1 LEGLPPRLR
10 WFILRVATA
19 GSLAVAAVVLLEPGR
34 WDRAAWPG
42 LAALLVLTAASELVG
57 LRLPHRDAVEMINLF
72 EGMVVV
78 NIALL
83 PPGQAVAV
91 SLAGFLAAQL
101 CQRRAP
107 VKIAFNLGMYGLA
120 LAPAIGLYHLIA
132 GDTGLLGGR
141 GMAAMAAGVAA
152 FTLVNLLLM
161 SQLLAVLE
169 DRPAWEM
176 VQESSKLSVLT
187 YLGNSAVGLIAVV
200 LYLREPVAL
209 PAVLLPAATL
219 WLAYRATER
228 QIAERDRF
236 QHLYEVGQ
244 AFASSLVLEEVLPNV
259 LPKVARL
266 FGAEEAHLLFAQGTS
281 QPFGAIHGP
290 GGFRFGPAGEA
301 DLAALRLLER
311 RPGMP
316 DAHAAGL
323 PELQRARMRRRYPTG
338 VPGEGPGPVVGRPG
352 QAPAG
357 WREVLVAPLVAQGR
371 HLGVIVLGNLDRP
384 GTRVTG
390 GMKLGRQ
397 DLQLLSP
404 LASGLAVTLGNATQV
419 AQIKEEKSTLEQILG
434 LSSDGI
440 LLLDGKGRVRVW
452 NQAMERITGVPA
464 EEAVG
469 LAYNEWLAGLDHDG
483 KPVRLEDLLAA
494 ATPANPRAS
503 CEVQVRTSEGLER
516 WLRCNHSLLYEG
528 GEWTTDVVIVH
539 DVTRIRQAERAK
551 TDFVATVSHELR
563 TPITPIKGYV
573 EILQA
578 RGPNLTEDKRQDMLR
593 IIAERADH
601 LARLVEDLLLASRIS
616 SGPSGSAVVG
626 MQRECTDLT
635 EAARRAAADWLRG
648 PDSRLELDL
657 PDGPLEVFADPLR
670 LVQVLANLISNA
682 HKYSPA
688 TQPVRLRVWRDDGWA
703 KAAVAD
709 RGRGIPRDE
718 LDRVFEKFHR
728 VEDPMTMTTGGTGLG
743 LYIAREL
750 ARAMGGEIEAS
761 SAPRRGSTFT
771 VRLPLARRP
780 DAAEDPGAGGRD
792 RAEDGPA
799 GGSGARRAAD
809 PLCRCS

>member
-1 LEGLPPRLR
+1 MTLRGLPPRLR
-10 WFILRVATA
+10 WFIVLVAAA
-19 GSLAVAAVVLLEPGR
+19 GFLASVAVVLLEPGT
-34 WDRAAWPG
+34 WDRSVWPR
-42 LAALLVLTAASELVG
+42 LAALLVLTAASEIAG
-57 LRLPHRDAVEMINLF
+57 LRLPHRGALEALNLY
-72 EGMVVV
+72 EGMVVA

-83 PPGQAVAV
+83 PAGQAIAV
-91 SLAGFLAAQL
+91 SLGGLLAAQVV
-101 CQRRAP
+101 QRRAP
-107 VKIAFNLGMYGLA
+107 VKAIFNLGMYALA
-120 LAPAIGLYHLIA
+120 LAPAIGLYHLVA
-132 GDTGLLGGR
+132 GDASLLSAR
-141 GMAAMAAGVAA
+141 GMVAMAAGVAV
-152 FTLVNLLLM
+152 FTLLNLLLI

-169 DRPAWEM
+169 ERPAWDV
-176 VQESSKLSVLT
+176 VQEASKLSTLT
-187 YLGNSAVGLIAVV
+187 FLGNSAVGLIGVV

-219 WLAYRATER
+219 WLAYRLAER
-228 QIAERDRF
+228 QMQERDRF

-266 FGAEEAHLLFAQGTS
+266 FGAEEAHLLFAQGAGR
-281 QPFGAIHGP
+281 PFGAIHGP
-290 GGFRFGPAGEA
+290 DGFRFGPADPP
-301 DLAALRLLER
+301 DLAALALL
-311 RPGMP
+311 G
-316 DAHAAGL
+316 AG
-323 PELQRARMRRRYPTG
+323 T
-338 VPGEGPGPVVGRPG
+338 GPVVGRPG

-371 HLGVIVLGNLDRP
+371 HLGVMVLGNLQGPD
-384 GTRVTG
+384 GHAG
-390 GMKLGRQ
+390 AGMRLSRQ

-464 EEAVG
+464 DEAVG
-469 LAYNEWLAGLDHDG
+469 LPYNEWLAGRDHDG
-483 KPVRLEDLLAA
+483 RPVRLEDLLAT
-494 ATPANPRAS
+494 ATPERPRAS
-503 CEVQVRTSEGLER
+503 SEVQIRTSEGLER

-578 RGPNLTEDKRQDMLR
+578 RGPNLSEERRQDMLR
-593 IIAERADH
+593 IVAERADH

-616 SGPSGSAVVG
+616 SEPGGAAVVD
-626 MQRECTDLT
+626 MRRECTDLA
-635 EAARRAAADWLRG
+635 EAARRAAVDWRRA
-648 PDSRLELDL
+648 PDSRLELEL
-657 PDGPLEVFADPLR
+657 PDGPLEVDADPLR

-682 HKYSPA
+682 HKYSP
-688 TQPVRLRVWRDDGWA
+688 TDQEVRLRVWRDNGWA
-703 KAAVAD
+703 MAAVAD
-709 RGRGIPRDE
+709 RGRGIPREE

-750 ARAMGGEIEAS
+750 TRAMGGEIEAT

-771 VRLPLARRP
+771 VRLPIARR
-780 DAAEDPGAGGRD
+780 AEAGEDPAPSGCD
-792 RAEDGPA
+792 RPDDGPPPVTR
-799 GGSGARRAAD
+799 ARRAAD

>member
-1 LEGLPPRLR
+1 MTLRGLPPRLR
-10 WFILRVATA
+10 WFIVVVATA
-19 GSLAVAAVVLLEPGR
+19 GLGAGGAVILLDPGG
-34 WDRAAWPG
+34 WDRSVWPT
-42 LAALLVLTAASELVG
+42 LAALLVLTAASEIAG
-57 LRLPHRDAVEMINLF
+57 LRLPHRGALEMLNLY
-72 EGMVVV
+72 EGMVVA

-83 PPGQAVAV
+83 PAGQAIAV
-91 SLAGFLAAQL
+91 SLAGLLAAQVV
-101 CQRRAP
+101 QRRAP
-107 VKIAFNLGMYGLA
+107 VKAVFNLGMYATA
-120 LAPAIGLYHLIA
+120 LAPAIGLYHLVA
-132 GDTGLLGGR
+132 GGAGLLSAR
-141 GMAAMAAGVAA
+141 GMTAMAVGVAVFA
-152 FTLVNLLLM
+152 LINLLLI
-161 SQLLAVLE
+161 SQLLAMLE
-169 DRPAWEM
+169 DRPVWDV
-176 VQESSKLSVLT
+176 VQESSKLSTLIF
-187 YLGNSAVGLIAVV
+187 LGNSAVGLIGVV
-200 LYLREPVAL
+200 LWLREPVAL

-219 WLAYRATER
+219 WLAYRSAER
-228 QIAERDRF
+228 QMQERDRF

-266 FGAEEAHLLFAQGTS
+266 FGAEEAHLLFAQGAGR
-281 QPFGAIHGP
+281 PFGAIHGP
-290 GGFRFGPAGEA
+290 DGFRFGPADPA
-301 DLAALRLLER
+301 DLAALALL
-311 RPGMP
+311 
-316 DAHAAGL
+316 
-323 PELQRARMRRRYPTG
+323 
-338 VPGEGPGPVVGRPG
+338 GEGTGPVVGRSG
-352 QAPAG
+352 QAPEG
-357 WREVLVAPLVAQGR
+357 WRELLVAPLVAQGR
-371 HLGVIVLGNLDRP
+371 HLGVIVLGNLRRDRHA
-384 GTRVTG
+384 GSG
-390 GMKLGRQ
+390 AGMRLGRQ

-452 NQAMERITGVPA
+452 NQAMERIGGVA
-464 EEAVG
+464 ADDAVG
-469 LAYNEWLAGLDHDG
+469 LPYNELLAGRDHDG
-483 KPVRLEDLLAA
+483 KLVRLEDLLAA
-494 ATPANPRAS
+494 ATPERPRAS
-503 CEVQVRTSEGLER
+503 AEVQIRTSEGLER

-578 RGPNLTEDKRQDMLR
+578 RGPNLSEDKRQDMLR
-593 IIAERADH
+593 IVAERADH

-616 SGPSGSAVVG
+616 SEPGGTAVVG
-626 MQRECTDLT
+626 MQRECTDLA

-648 PDSRLELDL
+648 PDSRLELEL
-657 PDGPLEVFADPLR
+657 PPGPLEVDADPLR

-688 TQPVRLRVWRDDGWA
+688 DQEVRLRVWRDNGWA
-703 KAAVAD
+703 MAAVAD
-709 RGRGIPRDE
+709 RGRGIPREE

-750 ARAMGGEIEAS
+750 TRAMGGEIEAT

-771 VRLPLARRP
+771 VRLPMARSREAGEDAGADGADDTQPPRPRARRLP
-780 DAAEDPGAGGRD
+780 N
-792 RAEDGPA
+792 
-799 GGSGARRAAD
+799 
-809 PLCRCS
+809 PLSRCS

>member
-1 LEGLPPRLR
+1 MTLRGLPPRLR
-10 WFILRVATA
+10 WFIVLVATA
-19 GSLAVAAVVLLEPGR
+19 GLLASLAVVLLEPGS
-34 WDRAAWPG
+34 WDRSVWPR
-42 LAALLVLTAASELVG
+42 LAALLVLTAASEIAG
-57 LRLPHRDAVEMINLF
+57 LRLPHRGALEMLNLY
-72 EGMVVV
+72 EGMVVA

-83 PPGQAVAV
+83 PAGQAIAV
-91 SLAGFLAAQL
+91 SLGGLLVAQVV
-101 CQRRAP
+101 QRRAA
-107 VKIAFNLGMYGLA
+107 VKAVFNLGMYAVA
-120 LAPAIGLYHLIA
+120 LAPAIGVYHLVA
-132 GDTGLLGGR
+132 GGSGPLGGR
-141 GMAAMAAGVAA
+141 AMVAMAVGVAV
-152 FTLVNLLLM
+152 FTLVNLLLI
-161 SQLLAVLE
+161 SKLLAVLE
-169 DRPAWEM
+169 DRPVRDV
-176 VQESSKLSVLT
+176 VQESSKLSTLT
-187 YLGNSAVGLIAVV
+187 FLGNSAVGLIGVV
-200 LYLREPVAL
+200 LYLREPMAL

-219 WLAYRATER
+219 WLAYRLAER
-228 QIAERDRF
+228 QMRERDQF

-266 FGAEEAHLLFAQGTS
+266 FGAEEAHLLFAQGAGR
-281 QPFGAIHGP
+281 PFGAIHGP
-290 GGFRFGPAGEA
+290 DGFRFGPADPA
-301 DLAALRLLER
+301 DLAALALL
-311 RPGMP
+311 
-316 DAHAAGL
+316 
-323 PELQRARMRRRYPTG
+323 
-338 VPGEGPGPVVGRPG
+338 GEGNGPVVGRPG
-352 QAPAG
+352 QAPDG
-357 WREVLVAPLVAQGR
+357 WRELLVAPLVAQGR
-371 HLGVIVLGNLDRP
+371 HLGVIVLGNLQSDRRAEA
-384 GTRVTG
+384 GA
-390 GMKLGRQ
+390 GMRLGRQ

-452 NQAMERITGVPA
+452 NQAMERITGVPDDD
-464 EEAVG
+464 AVG
-469 LAYNEWLAGLDHDG
+469 LPYNELLAGLDHDG
-483 KPVRLEDLLAA
+483 KLVRLEDLLAA
-494 ATPANPRAS
+494 ATPAGPRAS
-503 CEVQVRTSEGLER
+503 AEVQIRTSEGLER

-578 RGPNLTEDKRQDMLR
+578 RGPNLSEDKRQDMLR
-593 IIAERADH
+593 IVAERADH

-616 SGPSGSAVVG
+616 SEPGGSAVVG
-626 MQRECTDLT
+626 MQRECTDLA

-648 PDSRLELDL
+648 PESRLELEL
-657 PDGPLEVFADPLR
+657 PPGPLEVDADPLR

-682 HKYSPA
+682 HKYSP
-688 TQPVRLRVWRDDGWA
+688 TDQEVRLRVWRDNGWA
-703 KAAVAD
+703 MAAVAD
-709 RGRGIPRDE
+709 RGRGIPREE

-750 ARAMGGEIEAS
+750 TRAMGGEIETT

-771 VRLPLARRP
+771 VRLPMARSP
-780 DAAEDPGAGGRD
+780 EGGEDAGAGGRD
-792 RAEDGPA
+792 RGDDTQPPGTR
-799 GGSGARRAAD
+799 ARRAAD

>member
-1 LEGLPPRLR
+1 M
-10 WFILRVATA
+10 ATA
-19 GSLAVAAVVLLEPGR
+19 GLLASVAVVLLEPGS
-34 WDRAAWPG
+34 WDRSVWPR
-42 LAALLVLTAASELVG
+42 LAALLVLTAASEIAG
-57 LRLPHRDAVEMINLF
+57 LRLPHRGALEMLNLY
-72 EGMVVV
+72 EGMVVA

-83 PPGQAVAV
+83 PAGQAIAV
-91 SLAGFLAAQL
+91 SLGGLLVAQVV
-101 CQRRAP
+101 QRRAP
-107 VKIAFNLGMYGLA
+107 VKAVFNLGMYAIA
-120 LAPAIGLYHLIA
+120 LAPAIGVYHLVA
-132 GDTGLLGGR
+132 GGSGPLGGR
-141 GMAAMAAGVAA
+141 AMVAMAVGVAV
-152 FTLVNLLLM
+152 FTLVNLLLI
-161 SQLLAVLE
+161 SKLLAVLE
-169 DRPAWEM
+169 DRPVRDV
-176 VQESSKLSVLT
+176 VQESSKLSTLT
-187 YLGNSAVGLIAVV
+187 FLGNSAVGLIGVV
-200 LYLREPVAL
+200 LYLREPMAL

-219 WLAYRATER
+219 WLAYRLAER
-228 QIAERDRF
+228 QMRERDQF

-266 FGAEEAHLLFAQGTS
+266 FGAEEAHLLFAQGAGR
-281 QPFGAIHGP
+281 PFGAIHGP
-290 GGFRFGPAGEA
+290 DGFRFGPADPA
-301 DLAALRLLER
+301 DLAALALL
-311 RPGMP
+311 
-316 DAHAAGL
+316 
-323 PELQRARMRRRYPTG
+323 
-338 VPGEGPGPVVGRPG
+338 GEGNGPVVGRPG
-352 QAPAG
+352 QAPDG
-357 WREVLVAPLVAQGR
+357 WRELLVAPLVAQGR
-371 HLGVIVLGNLDRP
+371 HLGVIVLGNLRSDRHAEA
-384 GTRVTG
+384 GA
-390 GMKLGRQ
+390 GMRLGRQ

-452 NQAMERITGVPA
+452 NQAMERITGVPGDD
-464 EEAVG
+464 AVG
-469 LAYNEWLAGLDHDG
+469 LPYNELLAGHDHDG
-483 KPVRLEDLLAA
+483 KLVRLEDLLAA
-494 ATPANPRAS
+494 ATPAGPRAS
-503 CEVQVRTSEGLER
+503 AEVQIRTSEGLER

-578 RGPNLTEDKRQDMLR
+578 RGPNLSEDKRQDMLR
-593 IIAERADH
+593 IVAERADH

-616 SGPSGSAVVG
+616 SEPGGSAVVG
-626 MQRECTDLT
+626 MQRECTDLA

-648 PDSRLELDL
+648 PESRLELEL
-657 PDGPLEVFADPLR
+657 PPGPLEVDADPLR

-682 HKYSPA
+682 HKYSP
-688 TQPVRLRVWRDDGWA
+688 TDQEVRLRVWRDNGWA
-703 KAAVAD
+703 MAAVAD
-709 RGRGIPRDE
+709 RGRGIPREE

-750 ARAMGGEIEAS
+750 TRAMGGEIEAT

-771 VRLPLARRP
+771 VRLPMARGREGGE
-780 DAAEDPGAGGRD
+780 DAGAGGRD
-792 RAEDGPA
+792 RGDDTQPPGTR
-799 GGSGARRAAD
+799 ARRAAD

>member
-1 LEGLPPRLR
+1 MTLRGLPPRLR
-10 WFILRVATA
+10 WFIVLVATA
-19 GSLAVAAVVLLEPGR
+19 GLLASVAVVLLEPGS
-34 WDRAAWPG
+34 WDRSVWPR
-42 LAALLVLTAASELVG
+42 LAALLVLTAASEIAG
-57 LRLPHRDAVEMINLF
+57 LRLPHRGALEMLNLY
-72 EGMVVV
+72 EGMVVA

-83 PPGQAVAV
+83 PAGQAIAV
-91 SLAGFLAAQL
+91 SLGGLLVAQVV
-101 CQRRAP
+101 QRRAP
-107 VKIAFNLGMYGLA
+107 VKAVFNLGMYAIA
-120 LAPAIGLYHLIA
+120 LAPAIGVYHLVA
-132 GDTGLLGGR
+132 RGSGPLGVR
-141 GMAAMAAGVAA
+141 AMVAMAVGVAV
-152 FTLVNLLLM
+152 FTLVNLLLI
-161 SQLLAVLE
+161 SKLLAVLE
-169 DRPAWEM
+169 DRPVRDV
-176 VQESSKLSVLT
+176 VQESSKLSTLT
-187 YLGNSAVGLIAVV
+187 FLGNSAVGLIGVV
-200 LYLREPVAL
+200 LYLREPMAL

-219 WLAYRATER
+219 WLAYRLAER
-228 QIAERDRF
+228 QMRERDQF

-266 FGAEEAHLLFAQGTS
+266 FGAEEAHLLFAQGAGR
-281 QPFGAIHGP
+281 PFGAIHGP
-290 GGFRFGPAGEA
+290 DGFRFGPADPA
-301 DLAALRLLER
+301 DLAALALL
-311 RPGMP
+311 
-316 DAHAAGL
+316 
-323 PELQRARMRRRYPTG
+323 
-338 VPGEGPGPVVGRPG
+338 GEGNGPVVGRPG
-352 QAPAG
+352 QAPEG
-357 WREVLVAPLVAQGR
+357 WRELLVAPLVAQGR
-371 HLGVIVLGNLDRP
+371 HLGVIVLGNLRSDRHAEA
-384 GTRVTG
+384 GA
-390 GMKLGRQ
+390 GMRLGRQ

-452 NQAMERITGVPA
+452 NQAMERITGVPGDD
-464 EEAVG
+464 AVG
-469 LAYNEWLAGLDHDG
+469 LPYNELLAGLDHDG
-483 KPVRLEDLLAA
+483 KLIRLEDLLAA
-494 ATPANPRAS
+494 ATPASPRAS
-503 CEVQVRTSEGLER
+503 AEVQIRTSEGLER

-578 RGPNLTEDKRQDMLR
+578 RGPNLSEDKRQDMLR
-593 IIAERADH
+593 IVAERADH

-616 SGPSGSAVVG
+616 SDPPGSAVVG
-626 MQRECTDLT
+626 MQRECTDLA
-635 EAARRAAADWLRG
+635 EAARRAATDWLRG
-648 PDSRLELDL
+648 PDSRLELEL
-657 PDGPLEVFADPLR
+657 PSGPLEVDADPLR

-688 TQPVRLRVWRDDGWA
+688 DQEVRLRVWRDNGWA
-703 KAAVAD
+703 MAAVAD

-750 ARAMGGEIEAS
+750 TRAMGGEIEAT

-780 DAAEDPGAGGRD
+780 TDGDDARPGGHD
-792 RAEDGPA
+792 RAEDGQPA
-799 GGSGARRAAD
+799 AAHLRRATD

>member
-1 LEGLPPRLR
+1 MTLRGLPPRLR
-10 WFILRVATA
+10 WFIVLVATT
-19 GSLAVAAVVLLEPGR
+19 GLLASVAVVLLEPGG
-34 WDRAAWPG
+34 WDRSVWPRV
-42 LAALLVLTAASELVG
+42 AALLVLTAASEIAG
-57 LRLPHRDAVEMINLF
+57 LRLPHRGALEMLNLY
-72 EGMVVV
+72 EGMVVA

-83 PPGQAVAV
+83 PAGQAIAV
-91 SLAGFLAAQL
+91 SLGGLLVAQVV
-101 CQRRAP
+101 QRRAA
-107 VKIAFNLGMYGLA
+107 VKAVFNLGMYAVA
-120 LAPAIGLYHLIA
+120 LAPAIGVYHLVA
-132 GDTGLLGGR
+132 GGSGPLGGR
-141 GMAAMAAGVAA
+141 AMVAMAVGVAV
-152 FTLVNLLLM
+152 FTLVNLLLI
-161 SQLLAVLE
+161 SKLLAVLE
-169 DRPAWEM
+169 DRPVRDV
-176 VQESSKLSVLT
+176 VQESSKLSTLT
-187 YLGNSAVGLIAVV
+187 FLGNSAVGLIGVV
-200 LYLREPVAL
+200 LYLREPMAL

-219 WLAYRATER
+219 WLAYRLAER
-228 QIAERDRF
+228 QMRERDQF

-266 FGAEEAHLLFAQGTS
+266 FGAEEAHLLFAQGAGR
-281 QPFGAIHGP
+281 PFGAIHGP
-290 GGFRFGPAGEA
+290 DGFRFGPADPA
-301 DLAALRLLER
+301 DLAALALL
-311 RPGMP
+311 
-316 DAHAAGL
+316 
-323 PELQRARMRRRYPTG
+323 
-338 VPGEGPGPVVGRPG
+338 GEGNGPVVGRPG
-352 QAPAG
+352 QAPDG
-357 WREVLVAPLVAQGR
+357 WRELLVAPLVAQGR
-371 HLGVIVLGNLDRP
+371 HLGVIVLGNLQSDRRAEA
-384 GTRVTG
+384 GA
-390 GMKLGRQ
+390 GMRLGRQ

-452 NQAMERITGVPA
+452 NQAMERITGVPDDD
-464 EEAVG
+464 AVG
-469 LAYNEWLAGLDHDG
+469 LPYNELLAGLDHDG
-483 KPVRLEDLLAA
+483 KLVRLEDLLAA
-494 ATPANPRAS
+494 ATPAGPRAS
-503 CEVQVRTSEGLER
+503 AEVQIRTSEGLER

-578 RGPNLTEDKRQDMLR
+578 RGPNLSEDKRQDMLR
-593 IIAERADH
+593 IVAERADH

-616 SGPSGSAVVG
+616 SEPGGSAVVG
-626 MQRECTDLT
+626 MQRECTDLA

-648 PDSRLELDL
+648 PESRLELEL
-657 PDGPLEVFADPLR
+657 PPGPLEVDADPLR

-682 HKYSPA
+682 HKYSP
-688 TQPVRLRVWRDDGWA
+688 TDQEVRLRVWRDNGWA
-703 KAAVAD
+703 MAAVAD
-709 RGRGIPRDE
+709 RGRGIPREE

-750 ARAMGGEIEAS
+750 TRAMGGEIETT

-771 VRLPLARRP
+771 VRLPMARSREGGE
-780 DAAEDPGAGGRD
+780 DAGAGGRD
-792 RAEDGPA
+792 RGDDTQPPGTR
-799 GGSGARRAAD
+799 ARRAAD

>member
-1 LEGLPPRLR
+1 MTLRGLPPRLR
-10 WFILRVATA
+10 WFIALVATA
-19 GSLAVAAVVLLEPGR
+19 GFLASVAVVLLQPGA
-34 WDRAAWPG
+34 WDRSVWPR
-42 LAALLVLTAASELVG
+42 LAALLVLTAASEVAG
-57 LRLPHRDAVEMINLF
+57 LRLPHRGALEMLNLY
-72 EGMVVV
+72 EGMVVA

-83 PPGQAVAV
+83 PAGQAIAV
-91 SLAGFLAAQL
+91 SLAGLLVAQVV
-101 CQRRAP
+101 QRRAP
-107 VKIAFNLGMYGLA
+107 VKAVFNLGMYATA
-120 LAPAIGLYHLIA
+120 LAPAIGLYHLVASDA
-132 GDTGLLGGR
+132 GPLGAR
-141 GMAAMAAGVAA
+141 GMAAMAAGVAV
-152 FTLVNLLLM
+152 FTLVNLLLI
-161 SQLLAVLE
+161 SQLMALLDDRPVWEVVLE
-169 DRPAWEM
+169 AA
-176 VQESSKLSVLT
+176 KLSTLT
-187 YLGNSAVGLIAVV
+187 YLGNSAVGLIGVV
-200 LYLREPVAL
+200 LWLREPVAL

-219 WLAYRATER
+219 WLAYRSAER
-228 QIAERDRF
+228 QMQERDRF

-266 FGAEEAHLLFAQGTS
+266 FGASEAHLLFAQGGGL
-281 QPFGAIHGP
+281 PFGAIHGP
-290 GGFRFGPAGEA
+290 DGFRFGPADPP
-301 DLAALRLLER
+301 DLAALELL
-311 RPGMP
+311 
-316 DAHAAGL
+316 
-323 PELQRARMRRRYPTG
+323 
-338 VPGEGPGPVVGRPG
+338 GEGAGPVVGRPG

-357 WREVLVAPLVAQGR
+357 WRELLVAPLVAQGR
-371 HLGVIVLGNLDRP
+371 HLGVIVLGNLERP
-384 GTRVTG
+384 DANPGA
-390 GMKLGRQ
+390 GMRLGRQ

-452 NQAMERITGVPA
+452 NQAMERICGVPA
-464 EEAVG
+464 DEAVG
-469 LAYNEWLAGLDHDG
+469 LPYNEWLAGLDPDG
-483 KPVRLEDLLAA
+483 KEVRLEDLLAA
-494 ATPANPRAS
+494 ATPASPRAS
-503 CEVQVRTSEGLER
+503 TEVQIRTSEGLER

-578 RGPNLTEDKRQDMLR
+578 RGPNLSEDKRQDMLR
-593 IIAERADH
+593 IVAERADH

-616 SGPSGSAVVG
+616 SEPGGTAVVG
-626 MQRECTDLT
+626 MQRECTDLA

-648 PDSRLELDL
+648 PGSRLELEL
-657 PDGPLEVFADPLR
+657 PAGPLEVDADPLR

-682 HKYSPA
+682 HKYSP
-688 TQPVRLRVWRDDGWA
+688 TDQEVRLRVWRDNGWA
-703 KAAVAD
+703 MAAVSD
-709 RGRGIPRDE
+709 RGRGIPREE
-718 LDRVFEKFHR
+718 LDRVFDKFHR

-750 ARAMGGEIEAS
+750 TRAMGGEIEAT

-780 DAAEDPGAGGRD
+780 DGGDDPAPGGRD
-792 RAEDGPA
+792 RAEDGQPSA
-799 GGSGARRAAD
+799 PRARRAAD

>member
-1 LEGLPPRLR
+1 MTVRGLPPRLR
-10 WFILRVATA
+10 WFIVLVATA
-19 GSLAVAAVVLLEPGR
+19 GLLASVAVVLLEPGE
-34 WDRAAWPG
+34 WDRSVWPT
-42 LAALLVLTAASELVG
+42 LAVLLVLTAASEIAG
-57 LRLPHRDAVEMINLF
+57 LRLPHRGALEMLNLY
-72 EGMVVV
+72 EGMVVA

-83 PPGQAVAV
+83 PAGQAIAV
-91 SLAGFLAAQL
+91 SLAGLLAAQVA
-101 CQRRAP
+101 QRRAP
-107 VKIAFNLGMYGLA
+107 VKAVFNLGMYATA
-120 LAPAIGLYHLIA
+120 LAPAIGLYHLVA
-132 GDTGLLGGR
+132 GQAGLLSAR
-141 GMAAMAAGVAA
+141 GMTAMAVGVAVFA
-152 FTLVNLLLM
+152 LVNLLLI

-169 DRPAWEM
+169 ERPVWEV
-176 VQESSKLSVLT
+176 VQESSKLSTLIF
-187 YLGNSAVGLIAVV
+187 LGNSAVGLIGVV
-200 LYLREPVAL
+200 LWLREPVAL

-219 WLAYRATER
+219 WLAYRSAER
-228 QIAERDRF
+228 QMRERDRF

-266 FGAEEAHLLFAQGTS
+266 FGAEEAHLLFAHGAGR
-281 QPFGAIHGP
+281 PFGAIHGP
-290 GGFRFGPAGEA
+290 DGFRFGPADPA
-301 DLAALRLLER
+301 DLAALALL
-311 RPGMP
+311 G
-316 DAHAAGL
+316 DG
-323 PELQRARMRRRYPTG
+323 T
-338 VPGEGPGPVVGRPG
+338 GPVVGRPG
-352 QAPAG
+352 QAPQG
-357 WREVLVAPLVAQGR
+357 WRELLVAPLVAQGR
-371 HLGVIVLGNLDRP
+371 HLGVIVLGNLQRP
-384 GTRVTG
+384 EAEAGA
-390 GMKLGRQ
+390 GMRLGRQ

-452 NQAMERITGVPA
+452 NQAMERITGVAA
-464 EEAVG
+464 EDAVG
-469 LAYNEWLAGLDHDG
+469 LPYNELLAGRDHDG
-483 KPVRLEDLLAA
+483 RLVRLEDLLAA
-494 ATPANPRAS
+494 AAPASPRAS
-503 CEVQVRTSEGLER
+503 SEVQVRTSEGLER

-578 RGPNLTEDKRQDMLR
+578 RGPNLSEDKRQDMLR
-593 IIAERADH
+593 IVAERADH

-616 SGPSGSAVVG
+616 SDPAGSAVVG
-626 MQRECTDLT
+626 MRRECTDLA

-648 PDSRLELDL
+648 PDSRLELEL
-657 PDGPLEVFADPLR
+657 PPGPLEVDADPLR

-682 HKYSPA
+682 HKYSP
-688 TQPVRLRVWRDDGWA
+688 TDQEIRLRVWRDNGWA
-703 KAAVAD
+703 MAAVAD
-709 RGRGIPRDE
+709 RGRGIPREE

-728 VEDPMTMTTGGTGLG
+728 VEDPMTMTTSGTGLG

-750 ARAMGGEIEAS
+750 TRAMGGEIEAT

-780 DAAEDPGAGGRD
+780 DEGEEDGPGGRD
-792 RAEDGPA
+792 RADDGQQPNLRL
-799 GGSGARRAAD
+799 RRAAD

>member
-1 LEGLPPRLR
+1 
-10 WFILRVATA
+10 
-19 GSLAVAAVVLLEPGR
+19 
-34 WDRAAWPG
+34 
-42 LAALLVLTAASELVG
+42 
-57 LRLPHRDAVEMINLF
+57 
-72 EGMVVV
+72 MVVA

-83 PPGQAVAV
+83 PAGQAIAV
-91 SLAGFLAAQL
+91 SLAGLLAAQVV
-101 CQRRAP
+101 QRRAV
-107 VKIAFNLGMYGLA
+107 VKAVFNLGMYGVA
-120 LAPAIGLYHLIA
+120 LAPAIGLYHLVA
-132 GDTGLLGGR
+132 GGAGLLGAR
-141 GMAAMAAGVAA
+141 GMAAMAVGVAA
-152 FTLVNLLLM
+152 FTLVNLLLI
-161 SQLLAVLE
+161 SQLLAQLE
-169 DRPAWEM
+169 DRPVWE
-176 VQESSKLSVLT
+176 VVRESSRLSTLT
-187 YLGNSAVGLIAVV
+187 FLGNSAVGLIGVV
-200 LYLREPVAL
+200 LYLRAPVAL

-219 WLAYRATER
+219 WLAYRSAER
-228 QIAERDRF
+228 QMQERDRF

-281 QPFGAIHGP
+281 RPFGAIHGP
-290 GGFRFGPAGEA
+290 DGFRFGPADQA
-301 DLAALRLLER
+301 DLAALALLGSER
-311 RPGMP
+311 
-316 DAHAAGL
+316 
-323 PELQRARMRRRYPTG
+323 
-338 VPGEGPGPVVGRPG
+338 GPVVGRLG

-357 WREVLVAPLVAQGR
+357 WRELLVAPLVAQGR
-371 HLGVIVLGNLDRP
+371 HLGVIVLGNLSRSE
-384 GTRVTG
+384 G
-390 GMKLGRQ
+390 GAGMRLGRQ

-452 NQAMERITGVPA
+452 NQAMERITGVAA

-469 LAYNEWLAGLDHDG
+469 LAYNEWLAGLDPDG
-483 KPVRLEDLLAA
+483 KLVRLEDLLAA
-494 ATPANPRAS
+494 ASPSNPRAS
-503 CEVQVRTSEGLER
+503 SEVQIHTSEGLER

-539 DVTRIRQAERAK
+539 DITRIRQAERAK

-578 RGPNLTEDKRQDMLR
+578 RGPNLSEDKRQDMLR
-593 IIAERADH
+593 IVAERADH

-616 SGPSGSAVVG
+616 SEPGGSAVVG
-626 MQRECTDLT
+626 MQRECTDLA
-635 EAARRAAADWLRG
+635 EAARRAATDWLRG
-648 PDSRLELDL
+648 PDSRLELEL
-657 PDGPLEVFADPLR
+657 PPGPLEVDADPLR

-682 HKYSPA
+682 HKYSPPE
-688 TQPVRLRVWRDDGWA
+688 QPVRLRVWRDDGWA

-709 RGRGIPRDE
+709 RGRGIPREE

-771 VRLPLARRP
+771 VRLPLARSHDP
-780 DAAEDPGAGGRD
+780 GEDPGPGGRD
-792 RAEDGPA
+792 RPEDGPA
-799 GGSGARRAAD
+799 AASRARRAPD